1 MELFIR
7 RLIIIIFI
15 IVLLI
20 VIVGLIKPT
29 LVIRHGALEKRN
41 RKHVLMYYGTS
52 LIIIFSMVCYGLNRY
67 GDDFTNY
74 EQYNASSY
82 NTGTTYEEL
91 IKTPDEYHL
100 QKVKFIGTVIQSI
113 DAKWGQ
119 IQLRV
124 VVNND
129 YNNIIFVEYRSD
141 ILKKRFLPNDS
152 ITVSGRFIGIFT
164 YISTQN
170 VNISIPGMWADNI
183 DLNSSNTN

>member
-7 RLIIIIFI
+7 RLVIILFFMILLIFI
-15 IVLLI
+15 A
-20 VIVGLIKPT
+20 GLIKPT

-41 RKHVLMYYGTS
+41 KKHVLMYYGTS
-52 LIIIFSMVCYGLNRY
+52 LIIIFAIVCYGLNRY
-67 GDDFTNY
+67 GDDYTNY

-91 IKTPDEYHL
+91 ARTPDKYHL
-100 QKVKFIGTVIQSI
+100 QKVRFTGTVIQSI

-124 VVNND
+124 AVNND

-141 ILKKRFLPNDS
+141 ILKKRFLKNDN
-152 ITVSGRFIGIFT
+152 ITVSGRFVGIFT
-164 YISTQN
+164 YTSTQN
-170 VNISIPGMWADNI
+170 VSVSIPGMWADNI
-183 DLNSSNTN
+183 DLNSSNAN